1 MQYQCKQARPHRPP
15 RLILLTLCTER
26 TTEPTAVILAPNT
39 DQTVIA
45 HREQQLLQANT
56 RLTELT
62 GQIAHYRDLPR
73 SRLWQSETV
82 IIRESSDGDD
92 PIDGFRGT
100 ASIYSK
106 QTLIVTKFA
115 QQLSWCFEQ
124 LQHILRPVIDYIR
137 LHDAFGFI
145 ADAAIEFLSRRS
157 AGELEF
163 EPAARAK
170 ALLLFVVQSSRR
182 LVALSN
188 DNALN

>member
-1 MQYQCKQARPHRPP
+1 M
-15 RLILLTLCTER
+15 LTLWRDSFEGVS
-26 TTEPTAVILAPNT
+26 PLSLAPTTT
-39 DQTVIA
+39 DRSVIA
-45 HREQQLLQANT
+45 HREQQLLHANR

-62 GQIAHYRDLPR
+62 EQIGNLGEMPR
-73 SRLWQSETV
+73 SKPWQSETV
-82 IIRESSDGDD
+82 IIRESSELDEQNDD
-92 PIDGFRGT
+92 IE
-100 ASIYSK
+100 ASTGIYAK

-115 QQLSWCFEQ
+115 PQLSWCFEQ
-124 LQHILRPVIDYIR
+124 LHHILRPVMDYIR

-145 ADAAIEFLSRRS
+145 ADAAIEFLGRRS

-163 EPAARAK
+163 GSDARAK

>member
-1 MQYQCKQARPHRPP
+1 M
-15 RLILLTLCTER
+15 
-26 TTEPTAVILAPNT
+26 ILAPNT
-39 DQTVIA
+39 DRTVIA
-45 HREQQLLQANT
+45 HREQQLLHANR

-62 GQIAHYRDLPR
+62 EQIANFGDLPR
-73 SRLWQSETV
+73 SKLWHSETV
-82 IIRESSDGDD
+82 IVREYSEQDAQNSEFDGEA
-92 PIDGFRGT
+92 G
-100 ASIYSK
+100 IYAK

-145 ADAAIEFLSRRS
+145 ADAAIEFLGRRS
-157 AGELEF
+157 AGEMEF
-163 EPAARAK
+163 DPAARAK
-170 ALLLFVVQSSRR
+170 ALLLFVVQSTRR